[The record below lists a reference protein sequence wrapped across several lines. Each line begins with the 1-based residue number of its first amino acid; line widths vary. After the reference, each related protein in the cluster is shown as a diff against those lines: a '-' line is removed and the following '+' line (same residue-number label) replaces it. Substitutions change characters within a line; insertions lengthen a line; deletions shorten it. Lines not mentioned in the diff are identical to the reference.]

1 MAGVKE
7 SQMADEMVEA
17 MAEAMAGVKEFRMVE
32 VMVDG

>member
-7 SQMADEMVEA
+7 SQMADEMVEV
-17 MAEAMAGVKEFRMVE
+17 MAGVKEFRMVE